1 MKKIYLSVIGAL
13 LCALSSV
20 AQTSS
25 FTFIHLSDLHVS
37 TVSSVN
43 QSDLNGAKAGC
54 YLPFFAAMNP
64 KPAFILG
71 TGDISNIGNSTA
83 VPGGMY
89 SALTQFLYPRG
100 LQYPAPGAL
109 FIDSAKTIPIY
120 LAPGNHEYYTTLTG
134 FSLTTQTLP
143 LLDSIPNFVQNIGPD
158 SDYAVSTPISVIL
171 FMRSGH
177 DVSYT
182 ISFDP
187 KGSGYTTAQIDW
199 MRSVVAA
206 NPNKR
211 KIIVMHHPP
220 SDAGGYSCGIA
231 TFSGNGTDS
240 SSSAYYN
247 RDAFLNVC
255 DSFHV
260 DLVLAG
266 HVHQNVV
273 VDRYGNII
281 DENCDTCGTRFV
293 QTGPAFAGC
302 YRTITVDSNF
312 ITVSKP
318 QLSCDSTDTTTTT
331 TGIRSNRELEIS
343 VYPDPSTGL
352 FNVSL
357 GQAIPVNIKIYNLL
371 GEAVF
376 QQSSTELVNQV
387 DMRSQPAGMY
397 ILQINANQDG
407 TPVTY
412 TFKYS
417 LLSGR

>member
-1 MKKIYLSVIGAL
+1 
-13 LCALSSV
+13 V
-20 AQTSS
+20 AQSSS

-37 TVSSVN
+37 TVTSSVN
-43 QSDLNGAKAGC
+43 QCDLNGAKAGC

-89 SALTQFLYPRG
+89 SAITQFLYPRG

-134 FSLTTQTLP
+134 FSLTTETLP

-158 SDYAVSTPISVIL
+158 SDYAISTPISVIL

-177 DVSYT
+177 DISYT

-231 TFSGNGTDS
+231 NFSGNGTDS

-247 RDAFLNVC
+247 RDAFLDVC

-302 YRTITVDSNF
+302 YRTITVDSSF

-318 QLSCDSTDTTTTT
+318 QLSCDSGTVS
-331 TGIRSNRELEIS
+331 TGIQPSYNDPEIS

-357 GQAIPVNIKIYNLL
+357 GQAVPVNIKIYNLL
-371 GEAVF
+371 GEAVY
-376 QQSSTELVNQV
+376 QQSSTQLVNQV

-397 ILQINANQDG
+397 FMQMTADFNG

-417 LLSGR
+417 LVISR

>member
-1 MKKIYLSVIGAL
+1 MRKIYLLFLGAM
-13 LCALSSV
+13 LSAMSLF
-20 AQTSS
+20 AQSTS
-25 FTFIHLSDLHVS
+25 FTFIHLSDIHVS
-37 TVSSVN
+37 TVPSAVN
-43 QSDLNGAKAGC
+43 QCDVNGAKAQC
-54 YLPFFAAMNP
+54 YLKEFATMSP

-89 SALTQFLYPRG
+89 SALTQYLYPQG
-100 LQYPAPGAL
+100 LQYPAPGQL

-120 LAPGNHEYYTTLTG
+120 LAPGNHEYYTTLTS
-134 FSLTTQTLP
+134 FSVGTQTLP

-158 SDYAVSTPISVIL
+158 SDYAVSTNISVVL

-177 DVSYT
+177 DISYL
-182 ISFDP
+182 ISTDP

-206 NPNKR
+206 NPYKR

-220 SDAGGYSCGIA
+220 TDGAGYKCGIA
-231 TFSGNGTDS
+231 NFSGNGNDS
-240 SSSAYYN
+240 SSSFYYN
-247 RDAFLNVC
+247 RQAFINIC
-255 DSFHV
+255 DSFNV
-260 DLVLAG
+260 DLVLCG

-273 VDRYGNII
+273 VNKLGNVI
-281 DENCDTCGTRFV
+281 DENCDTCGTRYV

-302 YRTITVDSNF
+302 YRAIKVDSTF

-318 QLSCDSTDTTTTT
+318 MLSCDSTAS
-331 TGIRSNRELEIS
+331 TGIGSYKELEIS

-357 GQAIPVNIKIYNLL
+357 GQTIPMTLKVFNLL
-371 GEAVF
+371 GECVH
-376 QQSSTELVNQV
+376 QQSGNNLSYLV
-387 DMRSQPAGMY
+387 DLRAQPNGMY
-397 ILQINANQDG
+397 YMQITADHDG
-407 TPVTY
+407 TMVTY

-417 LLSGR
+417 LVISR

>member
-1 MKKIYLSVIGAL
+1 MKKHYFSFIAAMLSV
-13 LCALSSV
+13 LSAM
-20 AQTSS
+20 AQSSS

-37 TVSSVN
+37 TVPSSVN
-43 QSDLNGAKAGC
+43 QCDLNGAKAGC
-54 YLPFFAAMNP
+54 YLQTFATMDP

-89 SALTQFLYPRG
+89 SALTQYLYPRG
-100 LQYPAPGAL
+100 LTYPGVGAL
-109 FIDSAKTIPIY
+109 FIDSAQTIPIY
-120 LAPGNHEYYTTLTG
+120 LAPGNHEYYTTLTS
-134 FSLTTQTLP
+134 FSLSTETLP
-143 LLDSIPNFVQNIGPD
+143 LLDSIPNFVKNIGPD

-177 DVSYT
+177 DVSYL
-182 ISFDP
+182 ISTDP
-187 KGSGYTTAQIDW
+187 KGSGYTDAQIDW
-199 MRSVVAA
+199 MRSLLAQ
-206 NPNKR
+206 NQNKR
-211 KIIVMHHPP
+211 KIIIMHHPP

-240 SSSAYYN
+240 ASSFYYN
-247 RDAFLNVC
+247 RDAFLNIC
-255 DSFHV
+255 DSFNV

-273 VDRYGNII
+273 VNRNGEII
-281 DENCDTCGTRFV
+281 DENCDSCGTRFV

-302 YRTITVDSNF
+302 YRTITVDSSF

-318 QLSCDSTDTTTTT
+318 MLSCDSANTT
-331 TGIRSNRELEIS
+331 TGLPTTEKELEIS

-357 GQAIPVNIKIYNLL
+357 GQAIPVDLKVYNTL
-371 GEAVF
+371 GEIVHHQTSNDLIF
-376 QQSSTELVNQV
+376 QV
-387 DMRSQPAGMY
+387 DMQSHADGMY
-397 ILQINANQDG
+397 FMEITADHNG

-417 LLSGR
+417 LIVSK

>member
-1 MKKIYLSVIGAL
+1 MKKIYLLVIAAM
-13 LCALSSV
+13 LCTLTSV
-20 AQTSS
+20 AQSSS
-25 FTFIHLSDLHVS
+25 FSFIHLSDLHVS
-37 TVSSVN
+37 TVTSAVN
-43 QSDLNGAKAGC
+43 QCDVNGAKASC

-89 SALTQFLYPRG
+89 SAITQYLYPHG

-134 FSLTTQTLP
+134 FSLTTETLP

-158 SDYAVSTPISVIL
+158 SDYAISTPISVVL
-171 FMRSGH
+171 VMRSGY

-187 KGSGYTTAQIDW
+187 KGSGYTPAQIDW
-199 MRSVVAA
+199 MRSVLAA
-206 NPNKR
+206 NQNKR
-211 KIIVMHHPP
+211 KILIMHHPP
-220 SDAGGYSCGIA
+220 SNDEGTTCGIA
-231 TFSGNGTDS
+231 TNSAISNDS
-240 SSSAYYN
+240 SATFYYN
-247 RDAFLNVC
+247 RHAFIDIC

-260 DLVLAG
+260 DLVLCG
-266 HVHQNVV
+266 HSHQNVV
-273 VDRYGNII
+273 VDKNGNMI
-281 DENCDTCGTRFV
+281 DENCDTCGTRYV

-302 YRTITVDSNF
+302 YRLITVDSNF
-312 ITVSKP
+312 ITVGKP
-318 QLSCDSTDTTTTT
+318 QLSCDSATVS
-331 TGIRSNRELEIS
+331 TGIQGSYNDPEIS
-343 VYPDPSTGL
+343 VYPDPSSGL

-371 GEAVF
+371 GEAVY
-376 QQSSTELVNQV
+376 QQSSSELVNQV

-397 ILQINANQDG
+397 FMQVTADYGG

-417 LLSGR
+417 LVISK

>member
-1 MKKIYLSVIGAL
+1 V
-13 LCALSSV
+13 
-20 AQTSS
+20 TSA
-25 FTFIHLSDLHVS
+25 
-37 TVSSVN
+37 VN
-43 QSDLNGAKAGC
+43 QCDLNGAKAGC

-89 SALTQFLYPRG
+89 SALTQYLYPHG
-100 LQYPAPGAL
+100 MQYPAPGAL

-120 LAPGNHEYYTTLTG
+120 LAPGNHEYYTTLVG

-143 LLDSIPNFVQNIGPD
+143 LVDSIPNFIQNIGPD

-220 SDAGGYSCGIA
+220 SDAGGYSCGSA

-240 SSSAYYN
+240 SSSFYYN

-302 YRTITVDSNF
+302 YRVITVDSSF

-318 QLSCDSTDTTTTT
+318 QLSCDSSTVS
-331 TGIRSNRELEIS
+331 TGIQGSYRELELS

-397 ILQINANQDG
+397 YMQITADHDG

-417 LLSGR
+417 LVISK

>member
-1 MKKIYLSVIGAL
+1 MRKIYLPVIVAM
-13 LCALSSV
+13 LCTLSSV

-37 TVSSVN
+37 TVTSAVN
-43 QSDLNGAKAGC
+43 QCDLNGAKAGC
-54 YLPFFAAMNP
+54 YLPFFASMNP

-89 SALTQFLYPRG
+89 SALTQYLYPHG

-109 FIDSAKTIPIY
+109 FIDSARTIPIY

-143 LLDSIPNFVQNIGPD
+143 LVDSIPNFVQNIGPD

-177 DVSYT
+177 DISYT

-187 KGSGYTTAQIDW
+187 KGSGYTADQIDW

-240 SSSAYYN
+240 SSSFYYN

-302 YRTITVDSNF
+302 YRTITVDSDF

-318 QLSCDSTDTTTTT
+318 QLSCDSATVS
-331 TGIRSNRELEIS
+331 TGIQSSYNDPEIS

-352 FNVSL
+352 FNISL

-371 GEAVF
+371 GEAVY
-376 QQSSTELVNQV
+376 QQRSSELVNQV

-397 ILQINANQDG
+397 FMQMTADYNG
-407 TPVTY
+407 SPVTY

-417 LLSGR
+417 LVISR